1 MNKDVVYIEPEDDIT
16 DILVNIKGAKHKII
30 ALVPPKKAGVLR
42 SAVNFKL
49 IAKTAAQHEKTVV
62 LITTDESL
70 LRLAEKTKMP
80 TAKSLQSKPHLP
92 EMDDA
97 EEYGENADDE
107 DEEEGEE
114 EKEEKSEAEKAEDEE
129 SAEDPEEEA
138 SKDDESEEKEKT
150 TKKVRAVPAAGK
162 KKPEIDMEI
171 DGDKDD
177 EDAEEKSGKKKS
189 DKKKIHIPNFKKFRW
204 PLLIGVVLIAA
215 IIGFSYW
222 AREIAP
228 AAKITVKVKTTA
240 ANFNETV
247 SFVTDQTKSDPEKGI
262 FYIEQKSVIKQ
273 ATDEFEATGEV
284 DKGTKATGSITVTV
298 KSPVTFALTDNY
310 RKSFTVPAGTEFTN
324 SAGNKY
330 ISTTAATLNVEKK
343 NFEDADGKVSKNC
356 STDLD
361 KNIVTCNISKNVTA
375 DIQLVA
381 VENGDKYNFA
391 STSAGWSFPV
401 ATVTTVK
408 SSDITGGTSKIVKIV
423 SVEDVDKAALSIPGD
438 IDSDARQELSSQLSS
453 DYIPI
458 PSSFAI
464 ESTKITTSPAVNE
477 EVNGDTKPKIIK
489 ENKYVIYAVAK
500 AEIDAYI
507 KAVTEQKISSDK
519 TQTVYSTGVAMKAD
533 EEDKAFF
540 ESFKNDNGNMVAKLK
555 STTKTGPL
563 ITEDMVKEKSLG
575 EKVGRVQSNLRSIKG
590 VLDANVDTSYFFVTT
605 VPEDENKVEIKITV
619 DN

>member
-97 EEYGENADDE
+97 EEFGENADDE

-114 EKEEKSEAEKAEDEE
+114 EKEEESKAEKAEDEE
-129 SAEDPEEEA
+129 SAEDSEEET
-138 SKDDESEEKEKT
+138 SKDDESEEKEKPA
-150 TKKVRAVPAAGK
+150 KKVRPVPATSK
-162 KKPEIDMEI
+162 RKPEIDMEI

-177 EDAEEKSGKKKS
+177 DDAEEKSNKKKS

-273 ATDEFEATGEV
+273 ASGEFDATGEV
-284 DKGTKATGSITVTV
+284 DKGTKATGSITVKV
-298 KSPVTFALTDNY
+298 KSPIII
-310 RKSFTVPAGTEFTN
+310 KSGGQEATFTVPAGTVFTN
-324 SAGNKY
+324 SEKKY
-330 ISTTAATLNVEKK
+330 ISSAAISLSVKSGDINFPSCKRSNDGSTESCDLK
-343 NFEDADGKVSKNC
+343 ND
-356 STDLD
+356 
-361 KNIVTCNISKNVTA
+361 VTGVV
-375 DIQLVA
+375 QLVA
-381 VENGDKYNFA
+381 EAVGDKYNFA
-391 STSAGWSFPV
+391 ATSSGWSFPIE
-401 ATVTTVK
+401 AVTTVK

-423 SVEDVDKAALSIPGD
+423 SAEDIDKATLSIPGD

-500 AEIDAYI
+500 AEIDSYI
-507 KAVTEQKISSDK
+507 KAVVSEKISSDK

>member
-97 EEYGENADDE
+97 EEFGENADDE

-114 EKEEKSEAEKAEDEE
+114 EKEKESKAEKAEDKE
-129 SAEDPEEEA
+129 SAEDSEEET
-138 SKDDESEEKEKT
+138 SKDDESEEKEKPA
-150 TKKVRAVPAAGK
+150 KKVHPVPATSK

-177 EDAEEKSGKKKS
+177 EDAEEKSNKKKS
-189 DKKKIHIPNFKKFRW
+189 DKKKIHIPNFKKIRW
-204 PLLIGVVLIAA
+204 VLLVGVVVIAG
-215 IIGFSYW
+215 IIALSYW
-222 AREIAP
+222 MNNIAP

-240 ANFNETV
+240 GNFNETV

-273 ATDEFEATGEV
+273 ASDEFEATGEV
-284 DKGTKATGSITVTV
+284 DKGTKATGSITVKV
-298 KSPVTFALTDNY
+298 KPPVIISTSTKQAT
-310 RKSFTVPAGTEFTN
+310 FTVPVGTVFTN

-330 ISTTAATLNVEKK
+330 VSSTAASLTITKDNIGSFSNCPTSDDGSYWTCEKIIK
-343 NFEDADGKVSKNC
+343 D
-356 STDLD
+356 
-361 KNIVTCNISKNVTA
+361 VTA
-375 DIQLVA
+375 NIQLVA
-381 VENGDKYNFA
+381 TENGDKYNFA
-391 STSAGWSFPV
+391 STSAGWSFPIE
-401 ATVTTVK
+401 AVTTVK

-423 SVEDVDKAALSIPGD
+423 SAEDIDKAALSIPGD

-453 DYIPI
+453 DYISI